1 MWGSMIGA
9 GISAGSS
16 LLGGLLGRS
25 SAKKEARRARK
36 WAAHRE
42 DTRLQR
48 LRKDADAAG
57 VNVLTALRGGA
68 GAGGYVTHAPS
79 LGGDTIAS
87 ALGLAGDALA
97 RGVQAAF
104 DYDPLDERRSNLEL
118 EIQEATLRNLNQQMS
133 GLGAAPVATGMTR
146 TSAGGG
152 VLGGTST
159 PDIGRTSVT
168 NPHNPSSGWR
178 VNPDYLDAQAFEERY
193 GDIVQQFA
201 GVRNAIADFQYN
213 QSIRVD
219 DRPASVLRAGR
230 PADVS
235 SRRLN
240 PTTERGQWFLGLP
253 TFDQF
258 RRFNRRA
265 RINNIYRSVHGR

>member
-1 MWGSMIGA
+1 MWGSIIGA

-36 WAAHRE
+36 WAAQRE

-104 DYDPLDERRSNLEL
+104 DYDPLDERRANLEL

-159 PDIGRTSVT
+159 PEIGRTTVT
-168 NPHNPSSGWR
+168 NPHSVSGGLQ
-178 VNPDYLDAQAFEERY
+178 VDPNLPDAEMGETRY
-193 GDIVQQFA
+193 GFLGDLWF
-201 GVRNAIADFQYN
+201 GLRNAYGDTVYN
-213 QSIRVD
+213 LPRV
-219 DRPASVLRAGR
+219 PNVSGSTGV
-230 PADVS
+230 VS
-235 SRRLN
+235 SNGNTRQLN
-240 PTTERGQWFLGLP
+240 PTTERGQGFLGLP
-253 TFDQF
+253 TFDQL

-265 RINNIYRSVHGR
+265 RINDIYRSVHGR